1 MCDVFIVHAHMY
13 LQCFIFPCI
22 LCCRFR
28 DPEVHFIQF
37 SVCAT
42 LGDYE
47 KRKKQILSSP
57 VIIAMLNTIGEVS
70 RAETSHV

>member
-1 MCDVFIVHAHMY
+1 MCDVFIVHIHMY
-13 LQCFIFPCI
+13 LQCCVFPCI
-22 LCCRFR
+22 LCRFR

-70 RAETSHV
+70 RA